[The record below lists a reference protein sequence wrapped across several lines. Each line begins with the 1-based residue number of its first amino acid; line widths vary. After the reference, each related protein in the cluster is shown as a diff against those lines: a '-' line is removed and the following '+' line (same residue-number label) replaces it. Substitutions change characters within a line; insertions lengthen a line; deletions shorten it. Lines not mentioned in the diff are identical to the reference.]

1 MTAGNIFL
9 LLEFYI
15 NNETVEKIG
24 HRKTSGWLSQSSSSL
39 TEQWTRFFLEM
50 IPQLCSIG

>member
-24 HRKTSGWLSQSSSSL
+24 HRKTSGWLSQSSVVGYHS
-39 TEQWTRFFLEM
+39 
-50 IPQLCSIG
+50 PVAV